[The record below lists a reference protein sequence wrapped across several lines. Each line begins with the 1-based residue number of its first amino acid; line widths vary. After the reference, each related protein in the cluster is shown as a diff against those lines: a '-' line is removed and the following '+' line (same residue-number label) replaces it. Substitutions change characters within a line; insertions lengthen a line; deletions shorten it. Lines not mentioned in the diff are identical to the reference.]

1 MHYHITPRPRD
12 TYIYP
17 SLVRASVLDANRYT
31 RSTPQALLVVVQ
43 FRDRAAL
50 RVFSTSLVNA
60 KLSSPFFFFFS
71 FFRFVPSFFFILRSF
86 RSYSFIHSFIHSFTY
101 LFTYYIFIY
110 LFVYLFIYLL
120 FFVFLSLQRIT
131 ARPPLHFPRRD
142 TASPPTVS
150 GFTFDCFAYIAVR
163 TCRKGM
169 LRVEKKSLR
178 RMQRRPRLSHSAQ
191 GRAGTCMRIDNHA
204 SRFVENPDFRWRR
217 SLAIV
222 ALPMVNDKPEPPSHS
237 FSLR

>member
-17 SLVRASVLDANRYT
+17 PLVRASVLDANRYT

-60 KLSSPFFFFFS
+60 KLSSPFFFFF
-71 FFRFVPSFFFILRSF
+71 FLSF
-86 RSYSFIHSFIHSFTY
+86 RSLFFFHFTFFSFLFVHSFIHSFVHISVY
-101 LFTYYIFIY
+101 LLYIHLFVCLFIY
-110 LFVYLFIYLL
+110 LFT

>member
-17 SLVRASVLDANRYT
+17 PLVRASVLDANRYT

-60 KLSSPFFFFFS
+60 KLSSPFFFFFLS
-71 FFRFVPSFFFILRSF
+71 FVSFPLLFSFYVLFVLIRSF
-86 RSYSFIHSFIHSFTY
+86 VHSFVHISVYLLYIH
-101 LFTYYIFIY
+101 LFVCLFIY
-110 LFVYLFIYLL
+110 LFT